1 MISMYLC
8 VTWWMQ
14 GRWPGRLQVVQVT
27 YSTVHY
33 SIVQNSTAQYRI
45 EVQVTSVA
53 ETQQVSSQWLVSRQR
68 GHQPPG

>member
-1 MISMYLC
+1 MDAGQ
-8 VTWWMQ
+8 VA
-14 GRWPGRLQVVQVT
+14 GEVAGGAGHLQYSTLQYST
-27 YSTVHY
+27 EQYSTV
-33 SIVQNSTAQYRI
+33 QCSTAQYRI

>member
-1 MISMYLC
+1 M
-8 VTWWMQ
+8 
-14 GRWPGRLQVVQVT
+14 VQVT